1 MRKVLSILALM
12 VAMLAGGAGM
22 AHAAELPPCE
32 FEDSTNCYWDA
43 AERGN
48 GTGDSFTDIDGVAHY
63 WGADLAAWELW
74 DSVGAAE
81 LLPEEYVTVTFAGA
95 YDGHALTVAEVAV
108 WDGQGNAYLFLI
120 S

>member
-22 AHAAELPPCE
+22 ANASELPPCAE
-32 FEDSTNCYWDA
+32 EDSTNCYWDSS
-43 AERGN
+43 ERGN
-48 GTGDSFTDIDGVAHY
+48 GEGASFTNIDGVSYY

-74 DSVGAAE
+74 DAVGAAD
-81 LLPEEYVTVTFAGA
+81 LLPEDYVTVTFAGD
-95 YDGHALTVAEVAV
+95 YDGHALTAAEIAV

>member
-22 AHAAELPPCE
+22 AQAAGLPPCE

-48 GTGDSFTDIDGVAHY
+48 GTGASFTDTNGAASY
-63 WGADLAAWELW
+63 WEADAWELW
-74 DSVGAAE
+74 DAVGAAD
-81 LLPEEYVTVTFAGA
+81 LLPEAHVVVTFAGT
-95 YDGHALTVAEVAV
+95 YDGHTLTAAEVAV
-108 WDGQGNAYLFLI
+108 WDGQGNAYLFTL